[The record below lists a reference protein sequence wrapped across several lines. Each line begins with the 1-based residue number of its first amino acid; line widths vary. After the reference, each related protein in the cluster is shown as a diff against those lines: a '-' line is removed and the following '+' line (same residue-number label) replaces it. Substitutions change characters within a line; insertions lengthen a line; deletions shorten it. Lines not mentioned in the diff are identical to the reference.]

1 MRIVK
6 KFALLNAY
14 YKALV
19 YYPVP
24 SNITYYWNFGV
35 LAGLCLGVQMIT
47 GIILAMH
54 YTPHIDLAF
63 NSVEHIMRDVTYGWL
78 LRYVHANGASM
89 FFIIVYLHMF
99 RGLYYSSYSY
109 PREIV
114 WCSGVLIYLLMM
126 ATGFIGYVLPWG
138 QMSFWA
144 ATVITNLASAI
155 PYYGNE
161 IVFWFW
167 GAFSVDVPTLGRFFS
182 LHYLLPFVLV
192 GLVGV
197 HLIILHD
204 SKSSDGLGL
213 NVLSI
218 DRVPFGVY
226 YLIKDIYGFIFYA
239 ILFSILVFFYPNLL
253 GHSDNYIEAN
263 PMVTPAHIVPEWYF
277 LPFYAILRAIPDKL
291 YGVIL
296 MIFSIV
302 FIGLFPFFLHLAK
315 RTNFV
320 PQSDFIEFYSVV
332 LLLDLLFVLFY

>member
-1 MRIVK
+1 
-6 KFALLNAY
+6 
-14 YKALV
+14 
-19 YYPVP
+19 
-24 SNITYYWNFGV
+24 
-35 LAGLCLGVQMIT
+35 
-47 GIILAMH
+47 
-54 YTPHIDLAF
+54 
-63 NSVEHIMRDVTYGWL
+63 
-78 LRYVHANGASM
+78 
-89 FFIIVYLHMF
+89 
-99 RGLYYSSYSY
+99 
-109 PREIV
+109 
-114 WCSGVLIYLLMM
+114 
-126 ATGFIGYVLPWG
+126 
-138 QMSFWA
+138 MSFWA

-182 LHYLLPFVLV
+182 LHYLLPFVLI
-192 GLVGV
+192 GLVAV
-197 HLIILHD
+197 HLILLHD

-226 YLIKDIYGFIFYA
+226 YLVKDIYGFIFYA

-302 FIGLFPFFLHLAK
+302 FIALFPFFLHIAK

-320 PQSDFIEFYSVV
+320 PQSDFIEFYFVV
-332 LLLDLLFVLFY
+332 LLFVLLFVSFY